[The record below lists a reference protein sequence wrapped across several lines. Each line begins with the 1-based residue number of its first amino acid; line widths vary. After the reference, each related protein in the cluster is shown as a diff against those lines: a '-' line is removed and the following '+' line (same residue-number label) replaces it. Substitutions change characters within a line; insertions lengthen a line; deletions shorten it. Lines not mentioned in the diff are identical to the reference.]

1 MIANILWDDFV
12 DVHIGQ
18 TLPLEHLH
26 EAIVGDRVFS
36 EIIIRRFTKPQK
48 TYNGLGQAGC
58 RKMQKQNLTFKPYR
72 ILLTSFIIIVDHCWS
87 SLMPRFMAE
96 WWSNNN
102 MTVLV
107 MFGFTY

>member
-36 EIIIRRFTKPQK
+36 EIVIRRFTKPQK
-48 TYNGLGQAGC
+48 RTMVQG
-58 RKMQKQNLTFKPYR
+58 KMILEKFKNKIKPFDLIDY
-72 ILLTSFIIIVDHCWS
+72 C
-87 SLMPRFMAE
+87 
-96 WWSNNN
+96 
-102 MTVLV
+102 
-107 MFGFTY
+107 